1 MYFIQELNY
10 YICNP
15 PDIHNELIYI
25 CGQQI
30 LTEIVDDCRRST
42 YFAIIADECTGIFC
56 RPQRII
62 TSIILVKAC
71 RFSATIFL
79 WLLEIMLATDSCFP
93 CFARI
98 KLSAVFCAQCCLF
111 NPPDSR
117 EKAFSS
123 SEVTDWKNLISL
135 AKRHENL
142 SHHRGCVVMADNSI
156 RAKQG
161 KHEEYRIQRN
171 SCSHVAW
178 NLLFLTPKEL
188 KIKNN

>member
-1 MYFIQELNY
+1 MAARISLDAVL
-10 YICNP
+10 
-15 PDIHNELIYI
+15 DITWCSILCAMLFAQSPCFMREGFLIKWSDGLEKFNFTCETTWKPY
-25 CGQQI
+25 
-30 LTEIVDDCRRST
+30 VDRVPERNASQSDNAWSPFATSCKIAKKLLLSST
-42 YFAIIADECTGIFC
+42 WPLIGIFC

-71 RFSATIFL
+71 RFSA
-79 WLLEIMLATDSCFP
+79 D
-93 CFARI
+93 
-98 KLSAVFCAQCCLF
+98 AVFCAQCCLF

-142 SHHRGCVVMADNSI
+142 SHHRGCVAMVDNFI

-161 KHEEYRIQRN
+161 
-171 SCSHVAW
+171 
-178 NLLFLTPKEL
+178 
-188 KIKNN
+188 